1 MDNHLKRFIV
11 KLGIFSLVFILIS
24 LLLGS
29 WMVDNKVLWK
39 DYYFIVYGGLGY
51 LVLFFVITFFLM
63 IRDKLNDLKQGKF
76 SLFFVFLSILSLIAF
91 YLSVLFITKVDFNIV
106 FFLIHLI
113 FLSIFFFLA
122 LGIFGSDFFV
132 EFIKKFRKEIIICF
146 IFAVLFY
153 IVMFFVWRLWPFFS
167 FLVSRIV
174 YFLLGLTFTHVM
186 LIEPRTL
193 SVSGF
198 NALIGEPCSGVYS
211 MFLFTCLYL
220 FIFFLDY
227 KKLNRKKMLLMF
239 IPSIIGLF
247 LVNVIRIYL
256 LMLVG
261 VFISPYFART
271 MFHSYIGSILFMVYF
286 IVFWLI
292 FYKWMRR

>member
-1 MDNHLKRFIV
+1 MKFIL
-11 KLGIFSLVFILIS
+11 KLGIFSLIFILIS

-29 WMVDNKVLWK
+29 WMVDNKVLWN

-51 LVLFFVITFFLM
+51 LVLFFVIAFFLM
-63 IRDKLNDLKQGKF
+63 IRDKLKDLKQSNF
-76 SLFFVFLSILSLIAF
+76 NLFFIFLSILSLITF
-91 YLSVLFITKVDFNIV
+91 YFSVLFITKADFNII

-122 LGIFGSDFFV
+122 LGIFGYNFFK

-146 IFAVLFY
+146 IFAIIFY
-153 IVMFFVWRLWPFFS
+153 IAMFFVWNLWPFFS

-186 LIEPRTL
+186 LIEPRNL
-193 SVSGF
+193 AVNGF

-239 IPSIIGLF
+239 IPSIVGLF
-247 LVNVIRIYL
+247 IVNVLRIYL

-261 VFISPYFART
+261 VFISPEFART

-292 FYKWMRR
+292 FYKWMKR